1 MRDDSYMDS
10 RTDSAQA
17 DAGSTAG
24 TTAGSTWRAKT
35 ATAAGALIS
44 IVILATIV
52 VWSYRLGVRDAA
64 EVPVIRASTEAF
76 KSKPADPGGLE
87 VAHQNRSVYDLVA
100 PSGGVAQEGYAPEA
114 ERLTTEDA
122 APAKMNATPQPR
134 PETSEVVIA
143 RTTPAPTS
151 TSEPAPETATPA
163 APETSSTQEAAAV
176 EATTPAPEVPAASET
191 VDEPSFAP
199 AASPRPRHRPTR
211 TASVAPERAEADEPR
226 AAAAASSVQIQL
238 GAFVSEDIAAAQWTA
253 LKSRNGD
260 LLNGRGRVIMPVT
273 SGGRQLYRLRAGP
286 FDTVSDASALCRG
299 LKARGEACIV
309 ASAQ

>member
-1 MRDDSYMDS
+1 MRDDSYLDS
-10 RTDSAQA
+10 RTDSVQA
-17 DAGSTAG
+17 EAG
-24 TTAGSTWRAKT
+24 TTSGSTWRAKT

-76 KSKPADPGGLE
+76 KSKPDDPGGLE
-87 VAHQNRSVYDLVA
+87 VAHQNRTVYELVA
-100 PSGGVAQEGYAPEA
+100 PSAAASQEGYAPEA
-114 ERLTTEDA
+114 ERLTAEDA
-122 APAKMNATPQPR
+122 APAKMNAAPVPR
-134 PETSEVVIA
+134 PAATEVVVA
-143 RTTPAPTS
+143 RPAPVA
-151 TSEPAPETATPA
+151 PAETTEAVTT
-163 APETSSTQEAAAV
+163 ETQAGVSEAAATPTAPV
-176 EATTPAPEVPAASET
+176 SDATEAAPAVDASAEAAT
-191 VDEPSFAP
+191 EPSFAP
-199 AASPRPRHRPTR
+199 VTAPSPRHRPTR

-238 GAFVSEDIAAAQWTA
+238 GAFVSEEIAAGQWTA
-253 LKSRNGD
+253 IKSRNGD
-260 LLNGRGRVIMPVT
+260 LLNGRGRVIMPVI

-286 FDTVSDASALCRG
+286 FDAVSDASALCRG